1 MGLRTRGEPSI
12 KPFLHRGELNI
23 FTYSVAGQL
32 CLLIPKIGGKP
43 ALSRGIVLGTL
54 SIFWRHLGG
63 PLVNVLEVARSCLE
77 APRLELGRRR
87 GGGGEGSLEGG
98 WNVGGW
104 EEGDDVEG

>member
-1 MGLRTRGEPSI
+1 M
-12 KPFLHRGELNI
+12 
-23 FTYSVAGQL
+23 
-32 CLLIPKIGGKP
+32 
-43 ALSRGIVLGTL
+43 SRPIVLGTL
-54 SIFWRHLGG
+54 SFFWGHLGG
-63 PLVNVLEVARSCLE
+63 PPVNVFEVARSCLE